1 MEDRAGQCSSSNR
14 TRDCQCE
21 VWKGKVKQKKRHGS
35 VGSFNVTTLLG
46 SNGTLMIMYPP
57 TRKSPRCQVVCVW
70 MGGRMN
76 GRTRLMPVL
85 SLPFPLVS
93 LWIT

>member
-21 VWKGKVKQKKRHGS
+21 VKVRYGT